1 MWNFSFICRASKA
14 DRNGLSPIE
23 LSIIINGKRT
33 YVSLPMKVSS
43 SDFTKKINS
52 KRNNEILD
60 YTSSVRL
67 LLTKYCGEMMA
78 QGTTIT
84 ASAIK
89 EYFLNGGRKIY
100 CLNNLRDEFLSY
112 YGKKVEVGA
121 VTAKVY
127 RKYEL
132 VFERFSNYV
141 AKQTGKSAD
150 DIEVNN
156 INNIHIEGFRLEL
169 SKTMERTTI
178 SHILVK
184 LKSFFIFAINNGK
197 IKTNPFNQITI
208 DRTQKEVVKLDKNE
222 LDIIKSKSL
231 DGRLDKVRDLFVFQC
246 CTGLA
251 YCDMADLRQSD
262 IQTNGDMFYVRKN
275 RKKTQITFFTVIN
288 ETALA
293 ILEKY
298 DYQLPVLSNQKYNAY
313 LKEIGDI
320 CNIKKSLHSHLAR
333 HTCAT
338 QLLNDGAPLEV
349 VAKVLGHS
357 NTRQTAHYA
366 RLLDTT
372 VLNTFKKIWGTE

>member
-23 LSIIINGKRT
+23 LSIVINGKRT

-43 SDFTKKINS
+43 SEFAKKINS

-78 QGTTIT
+78 QGTAIT
-84 ASAIK
+84 ASSIK
-89 EYFLNGGRKIY
+89 EYFVNGGRKIY
-100 CLNNLRDEFLSY
+100 CLNDLRNDFLSY

-169 SKTMERTTI
+169 SKSMERTTI

-197 IKTNPFNQITI
+197 IKINPFNQITI

-222 LDIIKSKSL
+222 LEIIKLKSL

-288 ETALA
+288 ETAWA

-298 DYQLPVLSNQKYNAY
+298 NYQLPVLSNQKYNAY

-338 QLLNDGAPLEV
+338 QLLNDGMSIEV
-349 VAKVLGHS
+349 VAKVLGHT
-357 NTRQTAHYA
+357 NTRQTQHYA
-366 RLLDTT
+366 RLMDRTILDA
-372 VLNTFKKIWGTE
+372 FKKLR

>member
-23 LSIIINGKRT
+23 LSIVINGKRT
-33 YVSLPMKVSS
+33 YVTLPMKVLSS
-43 SDFTKKINS
+43 VFAKKINS

-67 LLTKYCGEMMA
+67 LLTKYCSEMMA
-78 QGTTIT
+78 QGTAIT
-84 ASAIK
+84 ASSIK
-89 EYFLNGGRKIY
+89 EYFINGGRKIY
-100 CLNNLRDEFLSY
+100 CLTDLRDEFLKY
-112 YGKKVEVGA
+112 YAQKVEVGV

-141 AKQTGKSAD
+141 AKQVGKSAD
-150 DIEVNN
+150 EIEVNN
-156 INNIHIEGFRLEL
+156 ITNIHIEGFRLEL

-184 LKSFFIFAINNGK
+184 LKSFFIFAVNNGK
-197 IKTNPFNQITI
+197 IRINPFNQITI

-222 LDIIKSKSL
+222 LEIIKSKSL
-231 DGRLDKVRDLFVFQC
+231 DGRLDRVRDLFLFQC

-262 IQTNGDMFYVRKN
+262 IQTNGDMYFVKKN
-275 RKKTQITFFTVIN
+275 RQKTKITFFTVIN
-288 ETALA
+288 DTALA

-298 DYQLPVLSNQKYNAY
+298 NYQLPVLSNQKYNAY

-320 CNIKKSLHSHLAR
+320 CNISKSLHSHLAR

-338 QLLNDGAPLEV
+338 QLLNDGMSIEI

-366 RLLDTT
+366 RLLDNT
-372 VLNTFKKIWGTE
+372 VIDAFKKLK

>member
-43 SDFTKKINS
+43 SEFTKKINS

-141 AKQTGKSAD
+141 AKQTGKSPD

-288 ETALA
+288 ETALT

-338 QLLNDGAPLEV
+338 QLLNDGMSIEV
-349 VAKVLGHS
+349 VAKVLGHT
-357 NTRQTAHYA
+357 NTRQTQHYA
-366 RLLDTT
+366 KLMDRTILDA
-372 VLNTFKKIWGTE
+372 FKKLK